1 MEFIVASV
9 MISNVKT
16 SKRYKTNICK
26 SLNIKQLNNK
36 SLYDID

>member
-1 MEFIVASV
+1 MELIVATV
-9 MISNVKT
+9 KVYNEKT
-16 SKRYKTNICK
+16 SKRNKTSICK